1 MRHLGYLALA
11 AGLTGVWAP
20 RVGAQQLENR
30 LYPKFEFD
38 AEGTLLR
45 LSETIRIDPQNRPEL
60 GTEISVEDVLGASR
74 NTVQPRLGF
83 RWRPGRRHEL
93 ELGFV
98 RAVRSA
104 ERTLVDTID
113 FRDTSFA
120 AGARI
125 NSNIRTSQLFLN
137 YRFAFTAKENTQ
149 IGFGVGLGAIFL
161 RTEIDA
167 LRGATAGGTDTA
179 TVQYGDSSSFTAPVG
194 SLGLYGR
201 FRLGN
206 RWYLESDLRGMYVK
220 ISNIKAGVI
229 ETGVAARYFFSN
241 TVGVELGYGLGWY
254 KVTLEKTSS
263 GSGFLGIDVAGKIK
277 YTVQG
282 LRGGLVFVF

>member
-1 MRHLGYLALA
+1 MRALGCLVLA
-11 AGLTGVWAP
+11 ASLMGFWPIRL
-20 RVGAQQLENR
+20 GAQGLENR
-30 LYPKFEFD
+30 LYPKFELD
-38 AEGTLLR
+38 VDGTLLR
-45 LSETIRIDPQNRPEL
+45 LSETIRIDPEGGGE
-60 GTEISVEDVLGASR
+60 GTEINVEDVLGASR
-74 NTVQPRLGF
+74 TTVQPRAAF

-93 ELGFV
+93 EVGFV

-104 ERTLVDTID
+104 ERTLADTID

-167 LRGATAGGTDTA
+167 LAGATGGGTDTA

-194 SLGLYGR
+194 SVGIYGR
-201 FRLGN
+201 FRVGN
-206 RWYLESDLRGMYVK
+206 RWYLEPDLRGMYLK
-220 ISNIKAGVI
+220 IQNLKAGVI
-229 ETGVAARYFFSN
+229 ELGFAGRYFFSN
-241 TVGVELGYGLGWY
+241 TIGAELGYSLGWY
-254 KVTLEKTSS
+254 KVTLERTAD
-263 GSGFLGIDVAGKIK
+263 GSGVFGIDVTGKVK
-277 YTVQG
+277 YTVNG
-282 LRGGLVFVF
+282 LRGGVVFVF